1 MQADNG
7 QNVEPGKVPGGT
19 HAHHQGAEEIC
30 VKSKLIVGLLITGLL
45 VISAGAQ
52 AVMVTLPSQQS
63 GNTVMAPAQLQAF
76 SGARKAKS
84 PPQQMEAVLQA
95 LSEDLGQIAL
105 AVRDGKITPEQAE
118 YLSTERYYVG
128 LMRFQLLRALHQ
140 NTEEENQRYSYSQ
153 PNTASAPSSDI
164 AITIPAPT
172 FSPDVPPQIASYLEL
187 NPAQLAAIQAQVID
201 DRKQVQPLLKQ
212 LENSRRKLLSNSL
225 NGNCDVNKVRA
236 LAAEQSRILKQLIVA
251 NALLEAKVYKMLTS
265 GQQHKLDELRRQ
277 TPSMRVSFPSW

>member
-1 MQADNG
+1 M
-7 QNVEPGKVPGGT
+7 EHPGGT
-19 HAHHQGAEEIC
+19 HAYPQAEEIC
-30 VKSKLIVGLLITGLL
+30 VKSKLIVGLVITGLL

-52 AVMVTLPSQQS
+52 AVIVTLPGQQS
-63 GNTVMAPAQLQAF
+63 SSTVMAPVQLQAF
-76 SGARKAKS
+76 PGAREAKS

-118 YLSTERYYVG
+118 YLSIERYYVG

-140 NTEEENQRYSYSQ
+140 SAGEENQRESYSHS
-153 PNTASAPSSDI
+153 NTASAPSSDT
-164 AITIPAPT
+164 AITIAAPT
-172 FSPDVPPQIASYLEL
+172 SSPDVPPQIASYLEL

-212 LENSRRKLLSNSL
+212 LENSRRKLISNSL
-225 NGNCDVNKVRA
+225 NGNCDVKKVRA

-251 NALLEAKVYKMLTS
+251 NALLEAKVYKMLTTE
-265 GQQHKLDELRRQ
+265 QQQKLNELRRQ
-277 TPSMRVSFPSW
+277 TLPSVRASFPNW